1 MQATVL
7 VVFGD
12 LFVRLSVFA
21 MVGLHAL
28 ASLWDRVTKK

>member
-21 MVGLHAL
+21 MVGYMLSPL
-28 ASLWDRVTKK
+28 GD

>member
-7 VVFGD
+7 VVFWD

-21 MVGLHAL
+21 MVHAL
-28 ASLWDRVTKK
+28 ASLLVTKK